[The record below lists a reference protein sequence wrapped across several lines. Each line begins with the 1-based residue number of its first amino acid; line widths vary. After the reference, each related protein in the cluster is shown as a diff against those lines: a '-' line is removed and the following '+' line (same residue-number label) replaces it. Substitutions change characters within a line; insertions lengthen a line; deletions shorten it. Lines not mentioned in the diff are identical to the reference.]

1 VAAAWSAAE
10 LLRETEQARLRALVD
25 ADIDAAGP
33 LHADDYQLIT
43 PRGVALS
50 RDEYLGLVGSGEL
63 RYRIFEPATPIAVR
77 HHGDTALL
85 RYQARIMVG
94 PAAEPDAALATV
106 TCWHTDSY
114 ERRDGR
120 WQAVWSQA
128 IAISSDR

>member
-1 VAAAWSAAE
+1 VEAAR
-10 LLRETEQARLRALVD
+10 LLRETEQARLRALVN
-25 ADIDAAGP
+25 ADMDAAGP

-50 RDEYLGLVGSGEL
+50 RDEYLGLVETGEL
-63 RYRIFEPATPIAVR
+63 RYRTFEPATPIAVR
-77 HHGDTALL
+77 HHGDAALL
-85 RYQARIMVG
+85 RYQARIIVG
-94 PAAEPDAALATV
+94 PAAEPDAGLALI

-128 IAISSDR
+128 TAITAGD